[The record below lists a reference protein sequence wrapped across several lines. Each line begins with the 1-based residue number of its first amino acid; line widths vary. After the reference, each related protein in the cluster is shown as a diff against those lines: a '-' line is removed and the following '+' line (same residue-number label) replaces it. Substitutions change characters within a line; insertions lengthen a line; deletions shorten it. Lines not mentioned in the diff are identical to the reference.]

1 MISKSKNVY
10 VAGHNGMVG
19 SALVRS
25 LIKQGYNNIFTASR
39 AELDLTVQDA
49 VNNFFKENN
58 IEIVFNAAAKVGGI
72 VGNQEMPGDFI
83 HQNILIQSNIIDAC
97 LKNNV
102 ERHIFLGSCCIYPKF
117 CDQPMKEDFLLT
129 GELEPTN
136 EPYAVAK
143 ISGIISCQALHKQ
156 YKLKSVCPM
165 PINLYGPGDNFHPKH
180 SHVIP
185 GLMRRIHEAKVSG
198 IDEVTVWGTGEVKR
212 EYMHV
217 DDCASGII
225 YVADLFEAGEMINI
239 APGTELTTRQTAE
252 LISEVFGYKGKLVQ
266 DLSKPD
272 GTPRKYA
279 CSERIKQEGWK
290 PSIDLK
296 EGLQE
301 TYQWYLE
308 NVAKKNSE

>member
-1 MISKSKNVY
+1 MICKSKNVY

-25 LIKQGYNNIFTASR
+25 LMRQGYNNIFTASR
-39 AELDLTVQDA
+39 AELDLTVQDD
-49 VNNFFKENN
+49 VNNFFKENS

-165 PINLYGPGDNFHPKH
+165 PINLYGPGDNFHPEH

-252 LISEVFGYKGKLVQ
+252 LISEVVGYKGKLVQ

-279 CSERIKQEGWK
+279 CSERIKQAGWK

-308 NVAKKNSE
+308 NVAEKK

>member
-1 MISKSKNVY
+1 MINKSKNIY

-25 LIKQGYNNIFTASR
+25 LMRQGYNNIFTASR
-39 AELDLTVQDA
+39 AELDLTVQDD
-49 VNNFFKENN
+49 VNNFFKENS
-58 IEIVFNAAAKVGGI
+58 IDIVFNAAAKVGGI

-97 LKNNV
+97 LKNNI

-165 PINLYGPGDNFHPKH
+165 PINLYGPGDNFHPEH

-185 GLMRRIHEAKVSG
+185 GLMRRIHEAKVTG

-252 LISEVFGYKGKLVQ
+252 LISEVVGYKGKLVQ

-279 CSERIKQEGWK
+279 CSERIKQAGWK

-296 EGLQE
+296 EGLQD

-308 NVAKKNSE
+308 NVAEKSE

>member
-1 MISKSKNVY
+1 MICKSKNVY

-25 LIKQGYNNIFTASR
+25 LMRQGYNNIFTASR
-39 AELDLTVQDA
+39 AELDLTVQDD
-49 VNNFFKENN
+49 VNNFFKENS

-143 ISGIISCQALHKQ
+143 IIGIISCQALHKQ

-165 PINLYGPGDNFHPKH
+165 PINLYGPGDNFHPEH

-252 LISEVFGYKGKLVQ
+252 LISEVVGYKGKLVQ

-279 CSERIKQEGWK
+279 CSERIKQAGWK

-308 NVAKKNSE
+308 NVAEKK

>member
-1 MISKSKNVY
+1 
-10 VAGHNGMVG
+10 
-19 SALVRS
+19 
-25 LIKQGYNNIFTASR
+25 
-39 AELDLTVQDA
+39 
-49 VNNFFKENN
+49 
-58 IEIVFNAAAKVGGI
+58 
-72 VGNQEMPGDFI
+72 
-83 HQNILIQSNIIDAC
+83 
-97 LKNNV
+97 
-102 ERHIFLGSCCIYPKF
+102 
-117 CDQPMKEDFLLT
+117 
-129 GELEPTN
+129 
-136 EPYAVAK
+136 
-143 ISGIISCQALHKQ
+143 
-156 YKLKSVCPM
+156 
-165 PINLYGPGDNFHPKH
+165 
-180 SHVIP
+180 
-185 GLMRRIHEAKVSG
+185 MRRIHEAKVTG

-252 LISEVFGYKGKLVQ
+252 LISEVVGYKGKLVQ

-279 CSERIKQEGWK
+279 CSERIKQAGWK

-308 NVAKKNSE
+308 NVAEKSE

>member
-1 MISKSKNVY
+1 MINKSKNIY

-25 LIKQGYNNIFTASR
+25 LMRQGYNNIFTASR
-39 AELDLTVQDA
+39 AELDLTVQDD
-49 VNNFFKENN
+49 VNNFFKENS
-58 IEIVFNAAAKVGGI
+58 IDIVFNAAAKVGGI

-97 LKNNV
+97 LKNNI

-165 PINLYGPGDNFHPKH
+165 PINLYGPGDNFHPEH

-185 GLMRRIHEAKVSG
+185 GLMRRIHEAKVTG

-252 LISEVFGYKGKLVQ
+252 LISEVVGYKGKLVQ

-279 CSERIKQEGWK
+279 CSERIKQAGWK

-308 NVAKKNSE
+308 NVAEKSE

>member
-1 MISKSKNVY
+1 MINKSKNIY

-25 LIKQGYNNIFTASR
+25 LMRQGYNNIFTASR
-39 AELDLTVQDA
+39 AELDLTVQDD
-49 VNNFFKENN
+49 VNNFFKENS
-58 IEIVFNAAAKVGGI
+58 IDIVFNAAAKVGGI

-97 LKNNV
+97 LKNNI

-165 PINLYGPGDNFHPKH
+165 PINLYGPGDNFHPEH

-185 GLMRRIHEAKVSG
+185 GLMRRIHEAKVTG

-225 YVADLFEAGEMINI
+225 HVADLFEAGEMINI

-252 LISEVFGYKGKLVQ
+252 LISEVVGYKGKLVQ

-279 CSERIKQEGWK
+279 CSERIKQAGWK

-308 NVAKKNSE
+308 NVAEKSE

>member
-1 MISKSKNVY
+1 
-10 VAGHNGMVG
+10 MVG

-25 LIKQGYNNIFTASR
+25 LMRQGYNNIFTASR
-39 AELDLTVQDA
+39 AELDLTVQDD
-49 VNNFFKENN
+49 VNNFFKENS

-165 PINLYGPGDNFHPKH
+165 PINLYGPGDNFHPEH

-252 LISEVFGYKGKLVQ
+252 LISEVVGYKGKLVQ

-279 CSERIKQEGWK
+279 CSERIKQAGWK

-308 NVAKKNSE
+308 NVAEKK